1 MKNSNRKTSAYSAF
15 RIITECLRRSRTYIT
30 VLSCLVVFIVTYLLI
45 LPAVTLD
52 QNEAEKQGGG
62 RDAPVAPPV
71 EPVKV
76 IKNKPVSF
84 RTITGNK
91 TYSIKTEA
99 DIDQMLNELRT
110 ALKAQLEEDTIIKL
124 S

>member
-1 MKNSNRKTSAYSAF
+1 M
-15 RIITECLRRSRTYIT
+15 
-30 VLSCLVVFIVTYLLI
+30 
-45 LPAVTLD
+45 
-52 QNEAEKQGGG
+52 
-62 RDAPVAPPV
+62 

-99 DIDQMLNELRT
+99 DIDQMLDELRT

>member
-1 MKNSNRKTSAYSAF
+1 M
-15 RIITECLRRSRTYIT
+15 
-30 VLSCLVVFIVTYLLI
+30 
-45 LPAVTLD
+45 
-52 QNEAEKQGGG
+52 
-62 RDAPVAPPV
+62 
-71 EPVKV
+71 KV

-99 DIDQMLNELRT
+99 DIDQMLDELRT

>member
-1 MKNSNRKTSAYSAF
+1 M
-15 RIITECLRRSRTYIT
+15 
-30 VLSCLVVFIVTYLLI
+30 
-45 LPAVTLD
+45 
-52 QNEAEKQGGG
+52 
-62 RDAPVAPPV
+62 
-71 EPVKV
+71 PVKV

-91 TYSIKTEA
+91 TYSIKNEE
-99 DIDQMLNELRT
+99 DIDKVVEELRA

>member
-1 MKNSNRKTSAYSAF
+1 MCKVNDQVERKKK
-15 RIITECLRRSRTYIT
+15 
-30 VLSCLVVFIVTYLLI
+30 
-45 LPAVTLD
+45 
-52 QNEAEKQGGG
+52 EAEKQGNGS
-62 RDAPVAPPV
+62 DAPVAPPV

-91 TYSIKTEA
+91 TYSLKTEA
-99 DIDQMLNELRT
+99 DIDQMLDELRT

>member
-1 MKNSNRKTSAYSAF
+1 MIQTEEDAFQAEVERKKK
-15 RIITECLRRSRTYIT
+15 
-30 VLSCLVVFIVTYLLI
+30 
-45 LPAVTLD
+45 
-52 QNEAEKQGGG
+52 EAEKQSGGS
-62 RDAPVAPPV
+62 DAPVAPPV

-99 DIDQMLNELRT
+99 DIDQMLDELRS
-110 ALKAQLEEDTIIKL
+110 ALKSQLEEDTIIKL